1 MTDSITQIADLIDP
15 AVYAPIVSYELQKA
29 LRFTPLTQVDNTLV
43 GNSGDTLH
51 FPKFTYMG
59 DAEDVAEGQP
69 IPEDKLGTKDASVKV
84 KKAAKG
90 TGITD
95 EAVLSGYGDPV
106 GESQKQLG
114 LAMASKIDNDLLAV
128 AKTGTQKVTMTA
140 DVEGVQAGLDV
151 FNEED
156 DSPIVLVVSPKT
168 ASAIRKD
175 AIEKK
180 IGSEVGANEL
190 VKGTYL
196 DVLGVQIVRSRK
208 LADTEAIFVKAS
220 QTSPALKLVMK
231 RGINIESQR
240 EAKTATTHIYATE
253 HYAAYLYD
261 DTKVVVGTVAA
272 PASSSS
278 ASTGK

>member
-29 LRFTPLTQVDNTLV
+29 LRFTPLAQVDNTLV

-114 LAMASKIDNDLLAV
+114 LAMANKIDNDLLAV

-140 DVEGVQAGLDV
+140 DVEGVQAGLDT

-180 IGSEVGANEL
+180 IGSEIGANEL

-208 LADTEAIFVKAS
+208 LADTEAIFVIPNHRAIS
-220 QTSPALKLVMK
+220 GNNFNIISNDSFALPNNTSFKFSNLPVIILALIPMIKK
-231 RGINIESQR
+231 S
-240 EAKTATTHIYATE
+240 AHILFTI
-253 HYAAYLYD
+253 D
-261 DTKVVVGTVAA
+261 GTILF
-272 PASSSS
+272 S
-278 ASTGK
+278 